1 MKPYIIQKIIANL
14 ELLHANQIIITW
26 AEQLSKRFKAE
37 VNLYNAIHLDRK
49 NSYNNASVGQ
59 GKKISKLILK
69 TLGLLRNIGNSLPH
83 VRKTKFTVEV
93 SNQWQDLIRHIR
105 NDEADLLITEIPN
118 LVFKGKLTALMYNS
132 PCPVLFVREGMTP
145 PTQLK
150 ILVPVRVN
158 AQIEQKLPS
167 VITWAKKYGGTVVLS
182 GFIQNGSSSTQELRV
197 HYLME
202 KMKATLLA
210 AGIEVT
216 TDTAQGT
223 HFGSAI
229 LERAKQLQVGLICIG
244 VEPTNFFAR
253 LFSKMIGPFFLEHST
268 VPVLSMPFGT
278 RPAVARA
285 LIQTEPFVPYQ
296 MHRKVVLAKNQ
307 PNEPFMIR

>member
-1 MKPYIIQKIIANL
+1 MKPYTIQKITANL

-37 VNLYNAIHLDRK
+37 VNLYNAIQLDGK
-49 NSYNNASVGQ
+49 NSYNNASVRQ

-69 TLGLLRNIGNSLPH
+69 TLGLLRNIGNSLRYVH
-83 VRKTKFTVEV
+83 KTKFTVEV
-93 SNQWQDLIRHIR
+93 SNQWQALIQHIH

-118 LVFKGKLTALMYNS
+118 SGVMGKFTALMYNS
-132 PCPVLFVREGMTP
+132 PCPVLFMREKMAP
-145 PTQLK
+145 PAQLK

-167 VITWAKKYGGTVVLS
+167 VITWAKQYGGTVVLS
-182 GFIQNGSSSTQELRV
+182 GFIQNGSSSTQKLRV

-216 TDTAQGT
+216 TDTAEGI
-223 HFGSAI
+223 HFGRAM

-244 VEPTNFFAR
+244 VEPSNFFAR
-253 LFSKMIGPFFLEHST
+253 LFNKMIGPFFLENSS
-268 VPVLSMPFGT
+268 VPVLSMPFAT
-278 RPAVARA
+278 RPAIARA
-285 LIQTEPFVPYQ
+285 LIQSDPFIPCQ
-296 MHRKVVLAKNQ
+296 LERKVVLAKSQ
-307 PNEPFMIR
+307 RYEPLMIR